1 MTPPPPAVT
10 RQPFLKRVDG
20 RLGAPL
26 AVAAGGA
33 VSAVAAVA
41 TGNVDGILA
50 ALAATVVVVAFF
62 WTGAIP
68 VLLVGGDTSRA
79 GLGFLV
85 LMTTYVLRLVTAFAV
100 VAVAAATTVVDR
112 RWMAVTII
120 ALTLV
125 WTSAQVALLGR
136 SRVLLEPVDSRLD
149 GPPAPGV

>member
-1 MTPPPPAVT
+1 MTGRTSAGGRPPE
-10 RQPFLKRVDG
+10 PFLKRVDA

-26 AVAAGGA
+26 AVLFGGL
-33 VSAVAAVA
+33 VSAVAALA
-41 TGNVDGILA
+41 TGRDGGVPA
-50 ALAATVVVVAFF
+50 ALLATVVVVAFF

-85 LMTTYVLRLVTAFAV
+85 LMTTYVLRLVTALAV
-100 VAVAAATTVVDR
+100 VALAAGSSAVDR

-125 WTSAQVALLGR
+125 WTGAQVGLLGR
-136 SRVLLEPVDSRLD
+136 SRVTL
-149 GPPAPGV
+149 